1 MNIGVVKE
9 TARCESRVALT
20 PAAVRRLV
28 ENSNRVFIQ
37 RGAGERSHFPD
48 GSYVAAGAEIAFSP
62 AEVVDRCELLVKVG
76 NLTREEMQQL
86 HSHQA
91 VMAWFHLIVADR
103 DEITLLLDKRIAAI
117 GYEVIE
123 ALDGR
128 LPVLQPMS
136 EIAGPMA
143 VAVAGHLLRSTSGG
157 RGILLGGAPGVA
169 PARVLILG
177 AGTVGSTAARTA
189 LNSGATTYVLDLDVH
204 KLRRLL
210 RMAPGAISEVSDA
223 ATVEELVPP
232 ADVLI
237 GAVLVHGG
245 LTPHLVS
252 RQLVERMQP
261 GSVIVDLSIDQG
273 GCVETSRPTTL
284 ADPVFRHSDVLHYCV
299 PNMTA
304 DIARTASA
312 VLSQASLPYILAL
325 TGFGLEQA
333 LQRSPELARGVFTLW
348 GECTNK
354 ALAERWSI
362 PHREV
367 SAMVGQQIRLA
378 KP

>member
-20 PAAVRRLV
+20 PASVRRLI
-28 ENSNRVFIQ
+28 ENSNRVFVEQ
-37 RGAGERSHFPD
+37 GAGERSHFPNT
-48 GSYVAAGAEIAFSP
+48 SYEAAGAEIAFSA
-62 AEVVDRCELLVKVG
+62 AEVIDRCELLVKVG
-76 NLTREEMQQL
+76 NLTRDEMAQL
-86 HSHQA
+86 HSQQA
-91 VMAWFHLIVADR
+91 VMAWFHLAVADR
-103 DEITLLLDKRIAAI
+103 DEIALLLDKRIAAI

-123 ALDGR
+123 TLDGQ

-143 VAVAGHLLRSTSGG
+143 IAVAGHLLRSTSGG

-169 PARVLILG
+169 PARVLVLG
-177 AGTVGSTAARTA
+177 AGTVGTQAARTA
-189 LNSGATTYVLDLDVH
+189 TNGGATTYVLDIDVH

-210 RMAPGAISEVSDA
+210 GVATGAITEMADA
-223 ATVEELVPP
+223 GVLQELVPL

-245 LTPHLVS
+245 LTPHIVS
-252 RQLVERMQP
+252 RAMVESMQP
-261 GSVIVDLSIDQG
+261 GSVVVDLSIDQG

-284 ADPVFRHSDVLHYCV
+284 ADPVFSHCGVVHYCV

-325 TGFGLEQA
+325 AGQGLEQA
-333 LQRSPELARGVFTLW
+333 LHQSPDLARGVYALS

-354 ALAERWSI
+354 ALAERWSL
-362 PHREV
+362 PHREI
-367 SAMVGQQIRLA
+367 SSMIG
-378 KP
+378 KGSDE

>member
-1 MNIGVVKE
+1 MNIGVLKE

-20 PAAVRRLV
+20 PAAVRRLA
-28 ENSNRVFIQ
+28 ENSNRVFVE

-48 GSYVAAGAEIAFSP
+48 TSFVAAGAEIAFS
-62 AEVVDRCELLVKVG
+62 ADEVIDRSELLVKVG
-76 NLTREEMQQL
+76 NLTRDEMRQL
-86 HSHQA
+86 HSHQT
-91 VMAWFHLIVADR
+91 VMAWFHLVVADR
-103 DEITLLLDKRIAAI
+103 DEINLLLEKRIAAV

-123 ALDGR
+123 TLDGR

-143 VAVAGHLLRSTSGG
+143 MAVAGHLLRSMLGG

-177 AGTVGSTAARTA
+177 AGTAGRNAARTA
-189 LNSGATTYVLDLDVH
+189 INSGATTYVLDIDVH
-204 KLRRLL
+204 RLRELL
-210 RMAPGAISEVSDA
+210 AVAPGAITEISDA
-223 ATVEELVPP
+223 ATVRELVPL

-245 LTPHLVS
+245 VTPHLVT
-252 RQLVERMQP
+252 REMVEGMQP

-284 ADPVFRHSDVLHYCV
+284 ADPVFTHCGVIHYCV

-325 TGFGLEQA
+325 TGDGLEQA
-333 LQRSPELARGVFTLW
+333 LQRRPDLARGVYTLW
-348 GECTNK
+348 GECTNA
-354 ALAERWSI
+354 ALAGRWNI
-362 PHREV
+362 PHREIA
-367 SAMVGQQIRLA
+367 AMIGQQVRS
-378 KP
+378 